1 MFIAACVS
9 VIAFRR
15 TSNCSSIYKTKSLP
29 TWLGL
34 RYSQYHEYSLGMLVS
49 LRVPH
54 VGYFRNTLFGAA
66 CFRFISIL
74 LQ

>member
-1 MFIAACVS
+1 M
-9 VIAFRR
+9 
-15 TSNCSSIYKTKSLP
+15 KSLP

-34 RYSQYHEYSLGMLVS
+34 RRSQYHEYSLGMLVS

-54 VGYFRNTLFGAA
+54 VGNFRNVLFGTA
-66 CFRFISIL
+66 CFGFISLL